1 MTIIKPSA
9 PFLHLRFLLLFF
21 GVLLVG
27 GVVYI
32 FEYNSLVNLRHQSN
46 MLQQR
51 IVGAQTANADLKN
64 EMYKMIDPAQLQK
77 LASER
82 ALVLDRRPAYLEYA
96 R

>member
-1 MTIIKPSA
+1 MTIIKPSM
-9 PFLHLRFLLLFF
+9 PFLHFRFFLLFF
-21 GVLLVG
+21 GALLIG
-27 GVVYI
+27 GAVYI

-51 IVGAQTANADLKN
+51 IVAAQTSNADLKN
-64 EMYKMIDPAQLQK
+64 AMYKMIDPAELQK

-82 ALVLDRRPAYLEYA
+82 ALVLDRHPAYLEYT